1 MAEHRP
7 APQTACL
14 LCGVIMAERNL
25 KQPYGHAERCPVR
38 GMKHLP
44 TERERQQQ
52 EADERRKA
60 KENR

>member
-1 MAEHRP
+1 
-7 APQTACL
+7 
-14 LCGVIMAERNL
+14 
-25 KQPYGHAERCPVR
+25 
-38 GMKHLP
+38 MKHLP